1 MEETIRFTSSLLSL
15 FSKSRS
21 SILSPHFFFIRSSS
35 WIFNGPQVINTS
47 IIWPVFVDAYKHL
60 KIVYAQSRMSKVCA
74 NTSKIQHS
82 FYPDLGAN
90 NAQHLLGYK
99 PNIRKLN
106 LMHFTPPSGFLA
118 SYFVTFLTLKWLYY
132 SFTIDDA
139 ISSSIFMRL
148 YNKLVISIMWDV
160 ELGVPTSTSLEF

>member
-1 MEETIRFTSSLLSL
+1 
-15 FSKSRS
+15 
-21 SILSPHFFFIRSSS
+21 
-35 WIFNGPQVINTS
+35 
-47 IIWPVFVDAYKHL
+47 
-60 KIVYAQSRMSKVCA
+60 MSKVCA
-74 NTSKIQHS
+74 NTSQIQHS
-82 FYPDLGAN
+82 FCPHLGAN
-90 NAQHLLGYK
+90 NPQNLLGYK
-99 PNIRKLN
+99 PNTWNLN

-160 ELGVPTSTSLEF
+160 ELGVSTPTSLGVLKLYAKTRSESNTKRSYSPIICHVLSLPTNWMANP